1 MNHIPWI
8 PIVERAPEAFQEVIV
23 SQIDEDGELDNYA
36 ATYVPGCDHSPPQ
49 WMSLI
54 YIKPAIRD
62 WAPAASDVRATDF
75 WLAIPAEPP
84 QHNVVNGGYPA

>member
-8 PIVERAPEAFQEVIV
+8 PIVERAPADWQEVIV
-23 SQIDEDGELDNYA
+23 SSIDEHGDLYNFP
-36 ATYVPGCDHSPPQ
+36 ATYDPGFEDYDPR

-54 YIKPAIRD
+54 CNDRLGSG
-62 WAPAASDVRATDF
+62 WVPAADDVRATDF
-75 WLAIPAEPP
+75 WLAIPTEHP